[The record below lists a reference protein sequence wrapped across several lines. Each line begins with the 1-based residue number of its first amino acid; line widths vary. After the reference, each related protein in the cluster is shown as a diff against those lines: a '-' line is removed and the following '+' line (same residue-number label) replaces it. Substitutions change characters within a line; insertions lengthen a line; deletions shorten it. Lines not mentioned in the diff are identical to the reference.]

1 MRFLCLGTT
10 IAALSVILGACGN
23 DGGGNTA
30 SGPSSLKQVPAV
42 RLNYRYEADVP
53 PPDAAKNAN
62 TDERSAAVQGDFDQN
77 RSQEVLDKSIF
88 SPDRKRIL
96 AVYHRA
102 MDAPAE
108 FRLDMYTGD
117 GKILKKITPDTMA
130 VHFPDTIR
138 WSPDSSTVAF
148 VAMVRVASADVQNQQ
163 LPVNPAPDVNA
174 AETNANVEASPA
186 ATPPLAPANVLTFRT
201 EQLYICS
208 SEGEALKPVTQNEG
222 LIYFYYVW
230 SPDSTALAA
239 LAATN
244 REWQV
249 LNQQADLK
257 GEVYLPVG
265 RPRMIEKNGRERRL
279 DDAMTTVQPVWSPD
293 SSKIAV
299 AYDKQIRIYDAAG
312 NPPTQA
318 AIPLR
323 NNLLLS
329 SQAYDREQQAKLDAA
344 NAQANVNTSANGQ
357 ANATQAAAT
366 LPDESSLVSFNPS
379 VLLNWTADDLLYF
392 QTAFV
397 KRMKNETDSV
407 TSFPRWHRLVLSPQP
422 ATAK

>member
-1 MRFLCLGTT
+1 
-10 IAALSVILGACGN
+10 
-23 DGGGNTA
+23 
-30 SGPSSLKQVPAV
+30 
-42 RLNYRYEADVP
+42 
-53 PPDAAKNAN
+53 
-62 TDERSAAVQGDFDQN
+62 
-77 RSQEVLDKSIF
+77 
-88 SPDRKRIL
+88 
-96 AVYHRA
+96 
-102 MDAPAE
+102 
-108 FRLDMYTGD
+108 
-117 GKILKKITPDTMA
+117 
-130 VHFPDTIR
+130 
-138 WSPDSSTVAF
+138 
-148 VAMVRVASADVQNQQ
+148 
-163 LPVNPAPDVNA
+163 
-174 AETNANVEASPA
+174 
-186 ATPPLAPANVLTFRT
+186 
-201 EQLYICS
+201 
-208 SEGEALKPVTQNEG
+208 
-222 LIYFYYVW
+222 
-230 SPDSTALAA
+230 
-239 LAATN
+239 N
-244 REWQV
+244 REWQI

-265 RPRMIEKNGRERRL
+265 RSRMIEKNGRERRL

-329 SQAYDREQQAKLDAA
+329 SQTYDRDQQAKLDAA
-344 NAQANVNTSANGQ
+344 NTQ
-357 ANATQAAAT
+357 ANANIPVNGQSNSTQGAAT
-366 LPDESSLVSFNPS
+366 LPDENSLVSFNPI

>member
-1 MRFLCLGTT
+1 
-10 IAALSVILGACGN
+10 
-23 DGGGNTA
+23 
-30 SGPSSLKQVPAV
+30 
-42 RLNYRYEADVP
+42 
-53 PPDAAKNAN
+53 
-62 TDERSAAVQGDFDQN
+62 
-77 RSQEVLDKSIF
+77 
-88 SPDRKRIL
+88 
-96 AVYHRA
+96 
-102 MDAPAE
+102 
-108 FRLDMYTGD
+108 
-117 GKILKKITPDTMA
+117 
-130 VHFPDTIR
+130 
-138 WSPDSSTVAF
+138 
-148 VAMVRVASADVQNQQ
+148 MVRVASADIQNEQ
-163 LPVNPAPDVNA
+163 LPVNPAPEMNA
-174 AETNANVEASPA
+174 AETNSNVEASPA
-186 ATPPLAPANVLTFRT
+186 ATPPPAPANVLTFRT
-201 EQLYICS
+201 EQLYFCGA
-208 SEGEALKPVTQNEG
+208 EGDGLKPVTQNEG

-244 REWQV
+244 REWQI

-329 SQAYDREQQAKLDAA
+329 SQTYDRDQQAKLDAA
-344 NAQANVNTSANGQ
+344 NTQ
-357 ANATQAAAT
+357 ANANIPVNGQSNSTQGAAT
-366 LPDESSLVSFNPS
+366 LPDENSLVSFNPI